1 MGYFANRPDVVQIF
15 DDLDKL
21 RDFCR
26 FEGYK
31 FDERDLY
38 NKKARAWQ
46 AFLDPEKARRERQAR
61 SRQRRNKHTNHRKS

>member
-1 MGYFANRPDVVQIF
+1 MGYFAERPDVVQIF

-38 NKKARAWQ
+38 NKKSKVWQ

-61 SRQRRNKHTNHRKS
+61 GRNRRNKRKQ